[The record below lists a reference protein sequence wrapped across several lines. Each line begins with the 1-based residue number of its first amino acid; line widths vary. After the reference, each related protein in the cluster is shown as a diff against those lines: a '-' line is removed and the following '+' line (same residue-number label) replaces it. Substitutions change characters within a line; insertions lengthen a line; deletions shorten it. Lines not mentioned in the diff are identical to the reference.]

1 MTKEDMREF
10 SMRIAVSSKTELIV
24 ITYDIIENYID
35 AAEDA
40 YKVGDLDAVVFNLQK
55 AKQFVNN
62 LSSSLDFR
70 YGIAKNLMSLYI
82 YANNCLMKD
91 IVKRAP
97 NNADVVKS
105 IIDRLRDSFKE
116 VSAHD
121 TSGKTMRNTEQVYV
135 GYTYGKTSTLNEMV
149 VR

>member
-1 MTKEDMREF
+1 MTKDEMRDF

-35 AAEDA
+35 SACQAYDA
-40 YKVGDLDAVVFNLQK
+40 NDLDAVVFNLQK

-62 LSSSLDFR
+62 LSSCLDFR
-70 YGIAKNLMSLYI
+70 YSISRELMSLYI

-91 IVKRAP
+91 IVKRKP
-97 NNADVVKS
+97 NNAEVVKS
-105 IIDRLRDSFKE
+105 IIARLRDSFRE
-116 VSAHD
+116 VSTHD
-121 TSGKTMRNTEQVYV
+121 NSGKSMRNTEQVYV

>member
-1 MTKEDMREF
+1 MTKDEMRDF

-24 ITYDIIENYID
+24 ITYDIIENYVNS
-35 AAEDA
+35 AEEA
-40 YKVGDLDAVVFNLQK
+40 YKAGDLDGVVFNLQK

-62 LSSSLDFR
+62 LSSCLDFR
-70 YGIAKNLMSLYI
+70 YGISRNLMSLYI

-91 IVKRAP
+91 IVKRTP
-97 NNADVVKS
+97 NNADVVRS

-116 VSAHD
+116 VSVHD
-121 TSGKTMRNTEQVYV
+121 NSGKSMRNTEQVYV
-135 GYTYGKTSTLNEMV
+135 GYTYGKSSTLNEMV